1 MDKVIAEHKIEFCT
15 GCDICLEILEKHDQ
29 ELYLYEQN

>member
-1 MDKVIAEHKIEFCT
+1 MKNDKEHKLEECV
-15 GCDICLEILEKHDQ
+15 GCEICLEILEKHDQ